1 MQNFLPNRV
10 IADGAEAKK
19 RPLAGVNGRRS
30 LQVNFPYPVLVC
42 DIGGTNVRFAAAV
55 EPGAALGPIVVSKT
69 ADHENFEESVAA
81 VLHEFS
87 PRPRSFI
94 VCAAGPLDGRKLK
107 MTNAAWTIDGAALVE
122 RFGFAQGLLLNDF
135 EAQALSLP
143 SLPPEDW
150 APIGSFAL
158 QRGTAV
164 VLGSG
169 TGLGVAA
176 LADSSGQFLALSSE
190 AGHVDFGPASK
201 DEEVLWPHIET
212 GPIGRVSPERLLSGP
227 GLVRLHQARLR
238 AAGLTPQAVIE
249 GSAITERALADP
261 ASEEAHSIRLF
272 LRLLARFSG
281 DLALTFMARGGVAL
295 SGGILPKLVDL
306 LDAAAFR
313 TAFEAKAPH
322 QALLRQIG
330 TRLILT
336 EAAVL
341 LGMAKVAQ
349 RPDLYAI
356 DFENRAWCCV

>member
-1 MQNFLPNRV
+1 
-10 IADGAEAKK
+10 
-19 RPLAGVNGRRS
+19 
-30 LQVNFPYPVLVC
+30 VNFPYPVLVC
-42 DIGGTNVRFAAAV
+42 DIGGTNVRFAAAA
-55 EPGAALGPIVVSKT
+55 EPGAALGPISVSKT
-69 ADHENFEESVAA
+69 ADHAHFEDAVAA
-81 VLHEFS
+81 VLPAFS
-87 PRPRSFI
+87 PRPRSLI

-107 MTNAAWTIDGAALVE
+107 MTNAAWTIDGAALAE

-150 APIGSFAL
+150 TPIGFFTP
-158 QRGTAV
+158 QCGTTV

-176 LADSSGQFLALSSE
+176 LADFGGRFVALSSE

-201 DEEVLWPHIET
+201 DEELLWPHVET
-212 GPIGRVSPERLLSGP
+212 GAIGRVSPEMLLSGP

-238 AAGLTPQAVIE
+238 AAGLTPDAAIE
-249 GSAITERALADP
+249 GSVITERALVDA
-261 ASEEAHSIRLF
+261 ASEEAQTIRLF

-281 DLALTFMARGGVAL
+281 DLALTFMARGGVVF
-295 SGGILPKLVDL
+295 SGGILPRLVDL
-306 LDAAAFR
+306 LDVAAFR
-313 TAFEAKAPH
+313 AAFESKAPH

-341 LGMAKVAQ
+341 LGMAMVAE

-356 DFENRAWCCV
+356 DFENRAWRQI